1 MAPPSRSQ
9 ITGLVLAGGR
19 GARMGG
25 VDKGWVLHD
34 GEPLVATVLRRMI
47 PQVGAVL
54 ISANRNVDA
63 YRALATVVTDA
74 DTDLS
79 LEPFPGPLAGLLAG
93 LQRATNE
100 WIALAPCDA
109 PALPADLVA
118 RLANAIGD
126 AGAAYPVAAD
136 RRQPVFALVRCSA
149 RPSLRNFL
157 QAGERAM
164 HRWFESLG
172 AVEVPFDDASAFLNI
187 NEPAQ
192 DVNEVG
198 GIEGGRRPA

>member
-1 MAPPSRSQ
+1 MVPPSRSQ

-34 GEPLVATVLRRMI
+34 GEPLVAAALRRLA
-47 PQVGAVL
+47 PQVGSVL

-63 YRALATVVTDA
+63 YRALAEVVTDA
-74 DTDLS
+74 NAGLA
-79 LEPFPGPLAGLLAG
+79 LEPFPGPLAGVLAG
-93 LQRATNE
+93 LQRATSD

-118 RLANAIGD
+118 RLANATGD

-136 RRQPVFALVRCSA
+136 RRQPAFALVRRSTE
-149 RPSLRNFL
+149 PSLRAFL
-157 QAGERAM
+157 RSGGRAM
-164 HRWFESLG
+164 HRWFETLG
-172 AVEVPFDDASAFLNI
+172 AVEVPFDDASAFRNI
-187 NEPAQ
+187 NAPE
-192 DVNEVG
+192 
-198 GIEGGRRPA
+198 

>member
-1 MAPPSRSQ
+1 MVVPSRSQ

-34 GEPLVATVLRRMI
+34 GEPLVAAALRRLA
-47 PQVGAVL
+47 PQVGSVL

-63 YRALATVVTDA
+63 YRALAEVVTDA
-74 DTDLS
+74 NAGLA
-79 LEPFPGPLAGLLAG
+79 LEPFPGPLAGVLAG
-93 LQRATNE
+93 LHRATSD
-100 WIALAPCDA
+100 WVALAPCDA

-136 RRQPVFALVRCSA
+136 RRQPVFALVRRSTE
-149 RPSLRNFL
+149 PSLRAFL
-157 QAGERAM
+157 RAGGRAM
-164 HRWFESLG
+164 HRWFETLG
-172 AVEVPFDDASAFLNI
+172 AVEVPFDDASAFRNI
-187 NEPAQ
+187 NAPE
-192 DVNEVG
+192 
-198 GIEGGRRPA
+198 